1 MKKSE
6 IKIDENGKYVTPC
19 CGKSLSKSGYYKHMS
34 KPCPVN
40 PDWNS
45 KRDDIETSLPSSSN
59 EDISQS
65 NDNPAPTP
73 SWADWTPSIEA
84 TESLPT
90 PLKVLATTKTVRSK
104 TMTEAD
110 LATMQEQSRAV
121 LSLGLTAWD
130 SLATS
135 YAKAITLDEKYLIS
149 HSEQEKYLVA
159 DAQARYLESRGFYV
173 SDVVGSGVLA
183 GALTA
188 GYILPPLAKAH
199 RKAKRGILSP
209 KTKGRISVL
218 MRRIPVV
225 RRLFKPKKM
234 EVVKNEPIE
243 DS

>member
-1 MKKSE
+1 MKEE
-6 IKIDENGKYVTPC
+6 IKINEDGKYVTPC
-19 CGKSLSKSGYYKHMS
+19 CGKPLSKSGYYKHMS
-34 KPCPVN
+34 KPCPKQI
-40 PDWNS
+40 
-45 KRDDIETSLPSSSN
+45 KRGDIKTSVSTSSN
-59 EDISQS
+59 DDVSQS
-65 NDNPAPTP
+65 NDNPAPIP
-73 SWADWTPSIEA
+73 SWTDWSPSIEA

-135 YAKAITLDEKYLIS
+135 YAKAITLDEEYLIS

-209 KTKGRISVL
+209 QTKGNPRG
-218 MRRIPVV
+218 
-225 RRLFKPKKM
+225 KKIIQT
-234 EVVKNEPIE
+234 EENGGYKK
-243 DS
+243 